1 MISLS
6 FLAFRIFVRIKSFRM
21 IYADDVLVLTAW
33 HMFFASSVI
42 WQTQQMALYEE
53 AYLGSWTFVPTPEQL
68 EAEKTLLRCEVVA
81 TILYFTALWTV
92 KLSFLIF
99 FRRLSQKVQG
109 QNIWW
114 WCVTGLTVVTWV
126 TCIGITPFKCFLGS
140 LEWIF
145 GKAYPYTAIM
155 VLSDCS
161 GMRNPIQT
169 GISMDFCHL
178 SLRSRR
184 DHRCG
189 Q

>member
-1 MISLS
+1 MLWSGVVISLS

-33 HMFFASSVI
+33 LMFFVSSVI
-42 WQTQQMALYEE
+42 WQTQQMALSQQMALYEE
-53 AYLGSWTFVPTPEQL
+53 FGSGSGTFVPTPEQL
-68 EAEKTLLRCEVVA
+68 EAGKTLQTLLRCDVVI
-81 TILYFTALWTV
+81 TILYLTALWTV

-109 QNIWW
+109 QNMW

-126 TCIGITPFKCFLGS
+126 TCVGITPFKCFLGS
-140 LEWIF
+140 LERVF

-161 GMRNPIQT
+161 GMRNPI
-169 GISMDFCHL
+169 
-178 SLRSRR
+178 
-184 DHRCG
+184 
-189 Q
+189 